1 MLQLPGG
8 TLYAPRTNGRH
19 PAIVAIPGAGILPAP
34 WFARRGIAFFAL
46 NQNAE
51 WRSRTFDD
59 IADDVVEAV
68 KMLHSRSDIDSKK
81 IGIYASS
88 QGGWT
93 APIAASKST
102 AIAFVVC
109 VACPATD
116 LNTQELIRAEAEL
129 RAHRRQRVGPHR
141 TFDECPGDHQVA
153 GEPGILPTLVVA
165 QRDRR
170 LVEHARLRDAG

>member
-1 MLQLPGG
+1 VALRVNIGDDKLTINSEIVAKRVDAFKVLQLPGG

-93 APIAASKST
+93 GQIAASKST

-109 VACPATD
+109 VECPAT
-116 LNTQELIRAEAEL
+116 E
-129 RAHRRQRVGPHR
+129 
-141 TFDECPGDHQVA
+141 
-153 GEPGILPTLVVA
+153 
-165 QRDRR
+165 
-170 LVEHARLRDAG
+170 